1 MAQAM
6 E

>member
-6 E
+6 K